1 MFDNQ
6 NIKIDE
12 GSASEATKKE
22 YDDLPAKPST
32 IFVKTPPSSP
42 NMMSKL
48 MQEIRTG
55 VPLKKVEPIKHQ
67 TLEVMTNLMK
77 ALGITWN
84 DVLLFI
90 KLAQSMK

>member
-1 MFDNQ
+1 MFDNP

-22 YDDLPAKPST
+22 SNDLPAKSST
-32 IFVKTPPSSP
+32 LSVKTSTSSP
-42 NMMSKL
+42 DMMSKL
-48 MQEIRTG
+48 MEEIRTG

-77 ALGITWN
+77 ALGITWSV
-84 DVLLFI
+84 VLLFI
-90 KLAQSMK
+90 TLAQSIK